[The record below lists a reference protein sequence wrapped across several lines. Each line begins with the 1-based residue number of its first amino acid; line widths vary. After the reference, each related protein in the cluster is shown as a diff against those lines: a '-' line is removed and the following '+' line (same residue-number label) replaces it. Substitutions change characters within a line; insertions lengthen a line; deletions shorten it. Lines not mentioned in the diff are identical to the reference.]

1 MRNTVSSTMEVDFL
15 FLRVRVPSMCRTDV
29 EVSPL
34 HRLGPKVESGRGA
47 GVRGEQGSLAVFCP
61 HE

>member
-1 MRNTVSSTMEVDFL
+1 MEVDFL